1 MDIKVA
7 VLIDGSFFIRRLL
20 LHYRKFFRSHS
31 LLTAEQTIA
40 IIKKLVSKHLNSPK
54 SNHKNHNYHLYRVY
68 FYDSRPLSIKIHL
81 PVREVG
87 ETNRRVIDFAKLP
100 ENIYRNELLD
110 LIIKQR
116 KYALRLGQ
124 LKHNKQ
130 WKLTDTALNQLLK
143 GQITFDKL
151 SNDDFY
157 YDVRQKGVDVKLG
170 MDITTLAMNK
180 LVDKI
185 ILIAGDSDFVP
196 AGKLARTSGI
206 DFVLD
211 ALHNHIDLKLYEHI
225 DGLVSHD
232 LVAIIQEV
240 LEINPDKTPE
250 WWQEP

>member
-7 VLIDGSFFIRRLL
+7 ILIDGSFFIRRLL
-20 LHYRKFFRSHS
+20 LHYRKFFYSHPP
-31 LLTAEQTIA
+31 LTAKQTIA

-54 SNHKNHNYHLYRVY
+54 SNHKNHHYDLYRVY

-81 PVREVG
+81 PVCEVG
-87 ETNRRVIDFAKLP
+87 ETNRRVLDFSKLP

-130 WKLTDTALNQLLK
+130 WKLTDAALNQLLK

>member
-7 VLIDGSFFIRRLL
+7 VLIDGSFFIRRLNL
-20 LHYRKFFRSHS
+20 IYRKFYGTRPA
-31 LLTAEQTIA
+31 LTAEQTLLILKR
-40 IIKKLVSKHLNSPK
+40 IIHKHLNSPK
-54 SNHKNHNYHLYRVY
+54 SNYKNHNYHLYRVY
-68 FYDSRPLSIKIHL
+68 FYDSRPLGIKIHYPL
-81 PVREVG
+81 CQDG
-87 ETNRRVIDFAKLP
+87 ETNRRVIDFSKTD
-100 ENIYRNELLD
+100 EYQYRNELLD

-240 LEINPDKTPE
+240 LEIDPDKTPE
-250 WWQEP
+250 WWT